1 MYFFSRFYKVM
12 AYQFTTDVSIQPAT
26 IRGVLKVDTNGDV
39 EQNDDSGA
47 GKKVFTSFTGVGVDS
62 DWLTY
67 PPVNISR
74 SKNFYSPHVVGMSF
88 LTPSV
93 ARTTTFLG
101 AVLGNDGYVYAV
113 PFSGTPQVLRA
124 KTLEGATTYDLLT
137 PTVSIGTFRL
147 FHGAVYAQNNK
158 IYFIPLTSQYLL
170 IYNTAT
176 DTYTSVNVGVGSD
189 KWTGGVLA
197 PNGKIY
203 CAPFNSTSVL
213 IIDTSNDTID
223 TSTITGIAGT
233 GKYTGCVLSKEGNIY
248 CVPFSAATILKIDP
262 NTDTTSSFGAFV
274 GVSKW
279 DGGCVAPDGN
289 IYMTPFGQTDI
300 LSVDTAADTTSTI
313 ATGIVSAGAN
323 WWGCTLAPNNHIYF
337 CPFQYPDILDLD
349 LDTMTTSLITTG
361 FASGGSLYSS
371 SCLGLDGSVY
381 FMPNTATDML
391 RYVPPKTKTGLE
403 LQYCYSCYRNKF

>member
-1 MYFFSRFYKVM
+1 M
-12 AYQFTTDVSIQPAT
+12 AYNLSSNIELVPQSPYA
-26 IRGVLKVDTNGDV
+26 VLKVGMTGNV
-39 EQNDDSGA
+39 EPNSDATA
-47 GKKVFTSFTGVGVDS
+47 GKKVFTSFDTVGLDS
-62 DWLTY
+62 DWLTF

-74 SKNFYSPHVVGMSF
+74 TKNTYIPTVTGVSF

-101 AVLGNDGYVYAV
+101 AVMGNDGYVYAA

-124 KTLEGATTYDLLT
+124 KTLEGAMTYELLT
-137 PTVSIGTFRL
+137 PSVTIGNFRL
-147 FHGAVYAQNNK
+147 FHGAVYAQNGK

-170 IYNTAT
+170 IYDTST
-176 DTYTSVNVGVGSD
+176 DTYTRIDVGVGGD
-189 KWTGGVLA
+189 KWTGGVLT

-203 CAPFNSTSVL
+203 CAPFNSTVVL

-223 TSTITGIAGT
+223 TTTITGIAGA

-248 CVPFSAATILKIDP
+248 CVPFSATTILKIDP
-262 NTDTTSSFGAFV
+262 NTNTTSTFGAFV
-274 GVSKW
+274 GSSKW

-289 IYMTPFGQTDI
+289 IYMTPFGQTSI

-323 WWGCTLAPNNHIYF
+323 WWGCTLAPNNRIYF
-337 CPFQYPDILDLD
+337 CPYQYPDILELD
-349 LDTMTTSLITTG
+349 LDTMGIALIPTG
-361 FASGGSLYSS
+361 LVGTNLYSS
-371 SCLGLDGSVY
+371 SCLGLDGAVY
-381 FMPNTATDML
+381 FMPNSVNNMM
-391 RYVPPKTKTGLE
+391 RYVPLRIKTGIE